1 MSMPVSVVAGSPAVA
16 GGLLAMVAGEL
27 PGHGVEVRPA
37 GLGSLAVTVPG
48 GAGSVLTVSESASV
62 EWECRVPGGA
72 ADAAV
77 ILADLAAC
85 LLGGGDSDPGPPGG
99 PGAGGLSLKGRAGLG
114 LRRRGLAAALA
125 VYEDDEML
133 EVAGEVVVTCPA
145 ARNHAQVRISDD
157 GALVWERDFW
167 PDYAAITWEPDYSWD
182 LGPRAGELACVI
194 AGTVA
199 PAIRRLSWGGQ
210 ESGPAR

>member
-99 PGAGGLSLKGRAGLG
+99 PGAGGLSLTSVELDAYLTQAAGERLGAMG
-114 LRRRGLAAALA
+114 LRPRLVTADATGVLDTRG
-125 VYEDDEML
+125 M
-133 EVAGEVVVTCPA
+133 
-145 ARNHAQVRISDD
+145 
-157 GALVWERDFW
+157 
-167 PDYAAITWEPDYSWD
+167 
-182 LGPRAGELACVI
+182 
-194 AGTVA
+194 
-199 PAIRRLSWGGQ
+199 
-210 ESGPAR
+210 